1 LSYYLPA
8 HQLPVDQFK
17 HYASHGLTGHVARCV
32 ASERSPLGLLDIHT
46 RHSLETEEGLATYY
60 DIQTATLQGK
70 PHDESAIWF
79 GVLATSLVGGVV
91 TPPQTFFSLFTFFN
105 ALYHDA

>member
-1 LSYYLPA
+1 M
-8 HQLPVDQFK
+8 
-17 HYASHGLTGHVARCV
+17 TRCV

-46 RHSLETEEGLATYY
+46 GHSLETEEGLATYY

-79 GVLATSLVGGVV
+79 RALATGLADGVV
-91 TPPQTFFSLFTFFN
+91 TPLQTFFSLFTFFN
-105 ALYHDA
+105 AFYS